1 MSASV
6 WGKGIVCMG
15 EIETMRLWY
24 SIADVA
30 SEKARI
36 EAEASEKVQI
46 DADDAAEIA
55 CIDADVVSEKAR
67 VEAEK
72 KSWLGL
78 RQMQRRMLMLKQR
91 RLVLKSRQQRGSC

>member
-1 MSASV
+1 
-6 WGKGIVCMG
+6 MG

-36 EAEASEKVQI
+36 EAETSEKVRI
-46 DADDAAEIA
+46 DADVAAEIA

>member
-6 WGKGIVCMG
+6 WGKGIVCLG

-36 EAEASEKVQI
+36 EAEASEKVRI
-46 DADDAAEIA
+46 DADVAAEIA

-72 KSWLGL
+72 EELA
-78 RQMQRRMLMLKQR
+78 R
-91 RLVLKSRQQRGSC
+91 VEADAA

>member
-1 MSASV
+1 
-6 WGKGIVCMG
+6 
-15 EIETMRLWY
+15 MRLWY

-30 SEKARI
+30 SEKART

-46 DADDAAEIA
+46 DADVAAEIA

-72 KSWLGL
+72 AELA
-78 RQMQRRMLMLKQR
+78 R
-91 RLVLKSRQQRGSC
+91 VEADAA